1 MKLIYIYGPPAV
13 GKLVV
18 AKELSKITSFKLF
31 HNHLT
36 ADYVSSIFPLRNK
49 MSDELKCEIAY
60 KMFEAAAKH
69 NVDMI
74 FTMAHDKRYD
84 NFVKKIINII
94 ERYDGKVFFV
104 KLCCKPEKLY
114 ERVVNSSRKKFDKV
128 KTVKDL
134 KIILKKADKFETIP
148 FKESLVI
155 DNTVLSFKACAKK
168 IKSKLNLQDD

>member
-18 AKELSKITSFKLF
+18 AEQLVKLTNFKLF

-49 MSDELKCEIAY
+49 MSDELKREIAC

-69 NVDMI
+69 NVNLI

-84 NFVKKIINII
+84 NFVKKIINVV
-94 ERYDGKVFFV
+94 EKYGGKVFFV
-104 KLCCKPEKLY
+104 KLCCKPKKLY
-114 ERVVNSSRKKFDKV
+114 ERVVNCSRKKFDKV

-134 KIILKKADKFETIP
+134 KIILKKSNKFETIP
-148 FKESLVI
+148 FKESLII
-155 DNTVLSFKACAKK
+155 DNTSLSSKDCAKK
-168 IKSKLNLQDD
+168 IKNTLDL